1 MAAAAGGVTTIVD
14 MPFDE
19 PLPVNTVELL
29 DAKAETLEWIARVD
43 IALNG
48 APQKGAAMVSK
59 VKWSSYDGMAFGL
72 CVKSTCVQGVK
83 VDAEGRVTGAPGTG
97 TFIRPA

>member
-29 DAKAETLEWIARVD
+29 EAKAETLERIARVD
-43 IALNG
+43 IALYG
-48 APQKGAAMVSK
+48 APQKGAAMASR
-59 VKWSSYDGMAFGL
+59 VKWSPM
-72 CVKSTCVQGVK
+72 
-83 VDAEGRVTGAPGTG
+83 TGWPSAC
-97 TFIRPA
+97 A